1 MNKFILFSNIKGGVG
16 KTTLSAHF
24 TEYLAEH
31 EYPVAA
37 VDADLQAS
45 LSRHRERD
53 VKEDPQRPLPWEVI
67 KLNTFDGE
75 KVKAVVKKLKQ
86 VDGIIVV
93 DCPGNLNDNNLSI
106 LFEAADFIVVPM
118 AFDVDTIDATNIFI
132 NVVKKRSKAKLLFL
146 PNRINVSEGRAQDL
160 AIRDKDIKDQ
170 GRQGNAENQ
179 AECGHQALHNHL
191 PTRHVSVHDTRR
203 ALRSNHQ
210 RNQKEEIIHHHGK
223 RKKEFKESL
232 NDEGHGKEPG
242 RNGGRGHQ

>member
-160 AIRDKDIKDQ
+160 TIRDKDIKDLNKVGKVMPRIKQ
-170 GRQGNAENQ
+170 SVVIKRYTTIYPLDMYQYM
-179 AECGHQALHNHL
+179 ALEE
-191 PTRHVSVHDTRR
+191 PFE
-203 ALRSNHQ
+203 AII
-210 RNQKEEIIHHHGK
+210 KEI
-223 RKKEFKESL
+223 KKK
-232 NDEGHGKEPG
+232 K
-242 RNGGRGHQ
+242 

>member
-106 LFEAADFIVVPM
+106 LFEAADFIVIPM
-118 AFDVDTIDATNIFI
+118 AFDIDTIDATNIFI

-160 AIRDKDIKDQ
+160 AIRDKDIKDLNKVGKVMPRIKQ
-170 GRQGNAENQ
+170 
-179 AECGHQALHNHL
+179 
-191 PTRHVSVHDTRR
+191 SVVIKRYTTIYPLDMYQYMTLEEPFE
-203 ALRSNHQ
+203 AII
-210 RNQKEEIIHHHGK
+210 KEI
-223 RKKEFKESL
+223 KKK
-232 NDEGHGKEPG
+232 K
-242 RNGGRGHQ
+242 

>member
-160 AIRDKDIKDQ
+160 AIRDKDIKDLNKVGKVMPRIKQ
-170 GRQGNAENQ
+170 
-179 AECGHQALHNHL
+179 
-191 PTRHVSVHDTRR
+191 SVIIKRYTTIYPLDMYQYMTLEEPFE
-203 ALRSNHQ
+203 AII
-210 RNQKEEIIHHHGK
+210 KEI
-223 RKKEFKESL
+223 KKK
-232 NDEGHGKEPG
+232 K
-242 RNGGRGHQ
+242 